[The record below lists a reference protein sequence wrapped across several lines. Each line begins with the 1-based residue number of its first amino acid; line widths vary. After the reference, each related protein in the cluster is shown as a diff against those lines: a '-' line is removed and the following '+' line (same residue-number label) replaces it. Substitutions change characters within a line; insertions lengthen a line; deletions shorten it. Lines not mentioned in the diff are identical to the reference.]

1 MSKAYNKIIVYRMI
15 FMNRLIF
22 GILAHVDAGKT
33 TLSEGLMYKS
43 GAIRK
48 IGRVDNKDAHLD
60 TNELERARGITIFS
74 SQAEL
79 KIDDLDITLLD
90 TPGHVD
96 FSAEMERTLR
106 VLDYAILII
115 SGADGVQGH
124 TETLWKLLR
133 EYNVPVF
140 IFVNKMDQNGTDK
153 EKILEDIREKLTD
166 SCVDFT
172 DTDSEEFYENIA
184 MSDEHVMEDYL
195 DNMTVSIEDIQGLIV
210 ERKIFP
216 CFFGSALRLTGIDE
230 FMQGLYTYTLRPE
243 YSKEFGARVYKIT
256 READGT
262 RLTHIKVTGG
272 TLRVKTELTGDTDG
286 REWREKINQIRL
298 YSGDKYET
306 VNEACAGMVCALT
319 GLNYTYCG
327 EGFGYEYSDNQSY
340 LEPVLTYKIN
350 LPDSISETQMLP
362 KLRMLEEED
371 PKLSIVW
378 DEELKEIQAKIMGE
392 VQLEILKSVIKERFG
407 VDITFGAGNIV
418 YKETIENVVEGVGHF
433 EPLRHYAEVHLILE
447 PAPRGSGVHVYTD
460 CSEDILDKNWQRL
473 IVTHIEEREHRGV
486 LTGSPVTDINIILV
500 TGRAHIKHTEGGDFR
515 QATYRAIRQGLK
527 MAHSRLLEPYYEF
540 RLEVPEVNIG
550 RAMMD
555 IEKMHGKFEMP
566 VTSDGVAVITGSAPV
581 SLMHDYQNE
590 VIAYSKGHGRLNL
603 TLKGYDLCHNE
614 DEVIA
619 KYNYDSE
626 SDIANPTGSVF
637 CAHGSG
643 YLVPWNE
650 VYSYMHVES
659 VLATKNKNNLDI
671 IENNPLNRVSE
682 GVIDL
687 DEIDDII
694 NKTFFANRGASN
706 AKWRRNKRVKE
717 DMEFAI
723 SRDFGVKK
731 NVKNNVGKEK
741 YLLIDGYNVIFAWD
755 DLNEL
760 AKTNIDGAR
769 DRLLDIMCN
778 YQGVKK
784 CNLIVVFDAYRVENH
799 KTEFFDYHNIHVV
812 YTKEAETA
820 DQYIEKFAHENGRRY
835 DVTVV
840 TSDGLEQIIIQG
852 QGCTL
857 ISAREF
863 KEYIKANDELIKE
876 KTSQS
881 VSLKN
886 GLFTGVSDEVKRAVD
901 DILKK

>member
-1 MSKAYNKIIVYRMI
+1 
-15 FMNRLIF
+15 MNRLIF

-650 VYSYMHVES
+650 VYSYMHVDS
-659 VLATKNKNNLDI
+659 VLAAKNKNNLDI

-731 NVKNNVGKEK
+731 NVKNNAGKEK

-881 VSLKN
+881 VSVKN
-886 GLFTGVSDEVKRAVD
+886 GLFTGASDEVKRAID

>member
-1 MSKAYNKIIVYRMI
+1 
-15 FMNRLIF
+15 MNRLIF

-527 MAHSRLLEPYYEF
+527 MAKSRLLEPYYEF

-566 VTSDGVAVITGSAPV
+566 VTSNGMAVITGSAPV

-659 VLATKNKNNLDI
+659 VLAVKNKNNLDI

-731 NVKNNVGKEK
+731 NVKNNAGKEK

>member
-1 MSKAYNKIIVYRMI
+1 
-15 FMNRLIF
+15 MNRLIF

-540 RLEVPEVNIG
+540 RLEVPEVNNG

-650 VYSYMHVES
+650 VYSYMHVDS
-659 VLATKNKNNLDI
+659 VLAAKNKNNLDI

-731 NVKNNVGKEK
+731 NVKNNAGKEK

-755 DLNEL
+755 ELNEL

-881 VSLKN
+881 VSVKN
-886 GLFTGVSDEVKRAVD
+886 GLFTGASDEVKRAID

>member
-1 MSKAYNKIIVYRMI
+1 
-15 FMNRLIF
+15 MNRLIF

-590 VIAYSKGHGRLNL
+590 VIAYSKGHGRLNF

-650 VYSYMHVES
+650 VYSYMHVDS
-659 VLATKNKNNLDI
+659 VLAAKNKNNLDI

-731 NVKNNVGKEK
+731 NVKNNAGKEK

-755 DLNEL
+755 ELNEL

-886 GLFTGVSDEVKRAVD
+886 GLFTGISDEVKRAVD

>member
-1 MSKAYNKIIVYRMI
+1 
-15 FMNRLIF
+15 MNRLIF

-566 VTSDGVAVITGSAPV
+566 ITSNGMAVITGSAPV

-659 VLATKNKNNLDI
+659 VLAVKNKNNLDI

-731 NVKNNVGKEK
+731 NVKNNAGKEK

-755 DLNEL
+755 ELNEL

-886 GLFTGVSDEVKRAVD
+886 GLFTGASDEVKRAVD

>member
-1 MSKAYNKIIVYRMI
+1 
-15 FMNRLIF
+15 MNRLIF

-540 RLEVPEVNIG
+540 RFEVPEVNIG

-650 VYSYMHVES
+650 VYSYMHVDS
-659 VLATKNKNNLDI
+659 VLAAKNKNNLDI

-731 NVKNNVGKEK
+731 NVKNNAGKEK

-755 DLNEL
+755 ELNEL

-881 VSLKN
+881 VSVKN
-886 GLFTGVSDEVKRAVD
+886 GLFTGASDEVKRAID

>member
-1 MSKAYNKIIVYRMI
+1 
-15 FMNRLIF
+15 MNRLIF

-650 VYSYMHVES
+650 VYSYMHVDS
-659 VLATKNKNNLDI
+659 VLAAKNKNNLDI

-731 NVKNNVGKEK
+731 NVKNNAGKEK

>member
-1 MSKAYNKIIVYRMI
+1 
-15 FMNRLIF
+15 MNRLIF

-230 FMQGLYTYTLRPE
+230 FMQGVYTYTLRPE

-327 EGFGYEYSDNQSY
+327 EGFGYEYSDSQSY

-527 MAHSRLLEPYYEF
+527 MAKSRLLEPYYEF

-566 VTSDGVAVITGSAPV
+566 VTSNGMAVITGSAPV

-659 VLATKNKNNLDI
+659 VLAVKNKNNLDI

-731 NVKNNVGKEK
+731 NVKNNAGKEK

-755 DLNEL
+755 ELNEL
-760 AKTNIDGAR
+760 AKTNIDSAR

-840 TSDGLEQIIIQG
+840 TSDGLE
-852 QGCTL
+852 
-857 ISAREF
+857 
-863 KEYIKANDELIKE
+863 
-876 KTSQS
+876 
-881 VSLKN
+881 
-886 GLFTGVSDEVKRAVD
+886 
-901 DILKK
+901 

>member
-60 TNELERARGITIFS
+60 TNELERARGITIFL

-272 TLRVKTELTGDTDG
+272 SLRVKTELTGDTEG

-327 EGFGYEYSDNQSY
+327 EGFGYEYSDSQSY

-378 DEELKEIQAKIMGE
+378 NEELKEIQAKIMGE

-500 TGRAHIKHTEGGDFR
+500 AGRAHIKHTEGGDFR

-566 VTSDGVAVITGSAPV
+566 VTSNGMAVITGSAPV

-619 KYNYDSE
+619 KYNYDFE

-659 VLATKNKNNLDI
+659 VLAAKNNLDI

-731 NVKNNVGKEK
+731 NVKNNAGKEK

>member
-1 MSKAYNKIIVYRMI
+1 
-15 FMNRLIF
+15 MNRLIF

-566 VTSDGVAVITGSAPV
+566 VTSNGMAVITGSAPV

-659 VLATKNKNNLDI
+659 VLAVKNKNNLDI

-731 NVKNNVGKEK
+731 NVKNNAGKEK

-755 DLNEL
+755 ELNEL

-881 VSLKN
+881 VSVKN
-886 GLFTGVSDEVKRAVD
+886 GLFTGASDEVKRAVD

>member
-1 MSKAYNKIIVYRMI
+1 
-15 FMNRLIF
+15 MNRLIF

-566 VTSDGVAVITGSAPV
+566 VTSNGMAVITGSAPV

-659 VLATKNKNNLDI
+659 VLAVKNKNNLDI

-731 NVKNNVGKEK
+731 NVKNNAGKEK

-755 DLNEL
+755 ELNEL

-886 GLFTGVSDEVKRAVD
+886 GLFTGASDEVKRAVD

>member
-1 MSKAYNKIIVYRMI
+1 
-15 FMNRLIF
+15 MNRLIF

-527 MAHSRLLEPYYEF
+527 MAKSRLLEPYYEF

-566 VTSDGVAVITGSAPV
+566 VTSNGMAVITGSAPV

-659 VLATKNKNNLDI
+659 VLAVKNKNNLDI

-731 NVKNNVGKEK
+731 NVKNNAGKEK

-755 DLNEL
+755 ELNEL

-886 GLFTGVSDEVKRAVD
+886 GLFTGASDEVKNFFLFLQHFVSLESV
-901 DILKK
+901 IYVST

>member
-1 MSKAYNKIIVYRMI
+1 
-15 FMNRLIF
+15 MNRLIF

-650 VYSYMHVES
+650 VYSYMHVDS
-659 VLATKNKNNLDI
+659 VLAAKNKNNLDI

-731 NVKNNVGKEK
+731 NVKNNAGKEK

-755 DLNEL
+755 ELNEL

-820 DQYIEKFAHENGRRY
+820 D
-835 DVTVV
+835 
-840 TSDGLEQIIIQG
+840 
-852 QGCTL
+852 
-857 ISAREF
+857 
-863 KEYIKANDELIKE
+863 
-876 KTSQS
+876 
-881 VSLKN
+881 
-886 GLFTGVSDEVKRAVD
+886 
-901 DILKK
+901 

>member
-1 MSKAYNKIIVYRMI
+1 
-15 FMNRLIF
+15 MNRLIF

-243 YSKEFGARVYKIT
+243 YSNEFGARVYKIT

-650 VYSYMHVES
+650 VYSYMHVDS
-659 VLATKNKNNLDI
+659 VLAVKNKNNLDI

-731 NVKNNVGKEK
+731 NVKNNAGKEK

-881 VSLKN
+881 VSIKN

>member
-1 MSKAYNKIIVYRMI
+1 
-15 FMNRLIF
+15 MNRLIF

-216 CFFGSALRLTGIDE
+216 CFFGSALGLTGIDE

-650 VYSYMHVES
+650 VYSYMHVDS
-659 VLATKNKNNLDI
+659 VLAAKNKNNLDI

-731 NVKNNVGKEK
+731 NVKNNAGKEK

-755 DLNEL
+755 ELNEL

-881 VSLKN
+881 VSVKN
-886 GLFTGVSDEVKRAVD
+886 GLFTGASDEVKRAID

>member
-1 MSKAYNKIIVYRMI
+1 
-15 FMNRLIF
+15 MNRLIF

-243 YSKEFGARVYKIT
+243 YSNEFGARVYKIT

-659 VLATKNKNNLDI
+659 VLAAKNKNNLDI

-731 NVKNNVGKEK
+731 NVKNNAGKEK

-755 DLNEL
+755 ELNEL

-881 VSLKN
+881 VSVKN

>member
-1 MSKAYNKIIVYRMI
+1 
-15 FMNRLIF
+15 MNRLIF

-33 TLSEGLMYKS
+33 TLSEGFMYKS

-566 VTSDGVAVITGSAPV
+566 VTSNGMAVITGSAPV

-659 VLATKNKNNLDI
+659 VLAVKNKNNLDI

-731 NVKNNVGKEK
+731 NVKNNAGKEK

-755 DLNEL
+755 ELNEL

-886 GLFTGVSDEVKRAVD
+886 GLFTGASDEVKRAVD

>member
-1 MSKAYNKIIVYRMI
+1 
-15 FMNRLIF
+15 MNRLIF

-566 VTSDGVAVITGSAPV
+566 VTSNGMAVITGSAPV

-659 VLATKNKNNLDI
+659 VLAVKNKNNLDI

-731 NVKNNVGKEK
+731 NVKNNAGKEK

-755 DLNEL
+755 ELNEL

>member
-1 MSKAYNKIIVYRMI
+1 
-15 FMNRLIF
+15 MNRLIF

-566 VTSDGVAVITGSAPV
+566 VTSNGMAVITGSAPV

-659 VLATKNKNNLDI
+659 VLAVKNKNNLDI

-731 NVKNNVGKEK
+731 NVKNNAGKEK

-755 DLNEL
+755 ELNEL

-881 VSLKN
+881 VSVKN

>member
-1 MSKAYNKIIVYRMI
+1 
-15 FMNRLIF
+15 MNRLIF

-527 MAHSRLLEPYYEF
+527 MAHSQLLEPYYEF

-566 VTSDGVAVITGSAPV
+566 VTSDGMAVITGSAPV

-650 VYSYMHVES
+650 VYSYMHVDS
-659 VLATKNKNNLDI
+659 VLAAKNKNNLDI

-731 NVKNNVGKEK
+731 NVKNNAGKEK

-755 DLNEL
+755 ELNEL

-881 VSLKN
+881 VSVKN
-886 GLFTGVSDEVKRAVD
+886 GLFTGASDEVKRAID

>member
-1 MSKAYNKIIVYRMI
+1 
-15 FMNRLIF
+15 
-22 GILAHVDAGKT
+22 
-33 TLSEGLMYKS
+33 
-43 GAIRK
+43 
-48 IGRVDNKDAHLD
+48 
-60 TNELERARGITIFS
+60 
-74 SQAEL
+74 
-79 KIDDLDITLLD
+79 
-90 TPGHVD
+90 
-96 FSAEMERTLR
+96 
-106 VLDYAILII
+106 
-115 SGADGVQGH
+115 
-124 TETLWKLLR
+124 
-133 EYNVPVF
+133 
-140 IFVNKMDQNGTDK
+140 
-153 EKILEDIREKLTD
+153 
-166 SCVDFT
+166 
-172 DTDSEEFYENIA
+172 
-184 MSDEHVMEDYL
+184 
-195 DNMTVSIEDIQGLIV
+195 
-210 ERKIFP
+210 
-216 CFFGSALRLTGIDE
+216 
-230 FMQGLYTYTLRPE
+230 
-243 YSKEFGARVYKIT
+243 
-256 READGT
+256 
-262 RLTHIKVTGG
+262 
-272 TLRVKTELTGDTDG
+272 
-286 REWREKINQIRL
+286 
-298 YSGDKYET
+298 
-306 VNEACAGMVCALT
+306 
-319 GLNYTYCG
+319 
-327 EGFGYEYSDNQSY
+327 
-340 LEPVLTYKIN
+340 
-350 LPDSISETQMLP
+350 
-362 KLRMLEEED
+362 
-371 PKLSIVW
+371 
-378 DEELKEIQAKIMGE
+378 
-392 VQLEILKSVIKERFG
+392 
-407 VDITFGAGNIV
+407 
-418 YKETIENVVEGVGHF
+418 
-433 EPLRHYAEVHLILE
+433 
-447 PAPRGSGVHVYTD
+447 
-460 CSEDILDKNWQRL
+460 
-473 IVTHIEEREHRGV
+473 
-486 LTGSPVTDINIILV
+486 
-500 TGRAHIKHTEGGDFR
+500 
-515 QATYRAIRQGLK
+515 
-527 MAHSRLLEPYYEF
+527 
-540 RLEVPEVNIG
+540 
-550 RAMMD
+550 MMD

-566 VTSDGVAVITGSAPV
+566 VTSNGMAVITGSAPV

-659 VLATKNKNNLDI
+659 VLAVKNKNNLDI

-731 NVKNNVGKEK
+731 NVKNNAGKEK

-755 DLNEL
+755 ELNEL

-886 GLFTGVSDEVKRAVD
+886 GLFTGASDEVKRAVD

>member
-1 MSKAYNKIIVYRMI
+1 
-15 FMNRLIF
+15 MNRLIF

-650 VYSYMHVES
+650 VYSYMHVDS
-659 VLATKNKNNLDI
+659 VLAAKNKNNLDI

-731 NVKNNVGKEK
+731 NVKNNAGKEK

-755 DLNEL
+755 ELNEL

-881 VSLKN
+881 VSVKN
-886 GLFTGVSDEVKRAVD
+886 GLFTGASDEVKRAID

>member
-1 MSKAYNKIIVYRMI
+1 
-15 FMNRLIF
+15 MNRLIF

-659 VLATKNKNNLDI
+659 VLAVKNKNNLDI

-731 NVKNNVGKEK
+731 NVKNNAGKEK

-755 DLNEL
+755 ELNEL

-881 VSLKN
+881 VSVKN
-886 GLFTGVSDEVKRAVD
+886 GLFTGASDEVKRAVD

>member
-1 MSKAYNKIIVYRMI
+1 
-15 FMNRLIF
+15 MNRLIF

-286 REWREKINQIRL
+286 RESREKINQIRL

-650 VYSYMHVES
+650 VYSYMHVDS
-659 VLATKNKNNLDI
+659 VLAAKNKNNLDI

-731 NVKNNVGKEK
+731 NVKNNAGKEK

-755 DLNEL
+755 ELNEL

-881 VSLKN
+881 VSVKN
-886 GLFTGVSDEVKRAVD
+886 GLFTGASDEVKRAID

>member
-1 MSKAYNKIIVYRMI
+1 
-15 FMNRLIF
+15 MNRLIF

-230 FMQGLYTYTLRPE
+230 FMQGVYTYTLRPE

-327 EGFGYEYSDNQSY
+327 EGFGYEYSDSQSY

-527 MAHSRLLEPYYEF
+527 MAKSRLLEPYYEF

-566 VTSDGVAVITGSAPV
+566 VTSNGMAVITGSAPV

-659 VLATKNKNNLDI
+659 VLAVKNKNNLDI

-717 DMEFAI
+717 DMEFAV

-731 NVKNNVGKEK
+731 NVKNNAGKEK

-755 DLNEL
+755 ELNEL
-760 AKTNIDGAR
+760 AKTNIDSAR

-840 TSDGLEQIIIQG
+840 TSDGLE
-852 QGCTL
+852 
-857 ISAREF
+857 
-863 KEYIKANDELIKE
+863 
-876 KTSQS
+876 
-881 VSLKN
+881 
-886 GLFTGVSDEVKRAVD
+886 
-901 DILKK
+901 

>member
-1 MSKAYNKIIVYRMI
+1 
-15 FMNRLIF
+15 MNRLIF

-486 LTGSPVTDINIILV
+486 LTGSLVTDINIILV

-566 VTSDGVAVITGSAPV
+566 VTSNGMAVITGSAPV

-603 TLKGYDLCHNE
+603 TLKGYDICHNE

-659 VLATKNKNNLDI
+659 VLAVKNKNNLDI

-731 NVKNNVGKEK
+731 NVKNNAGKEK

-755 DLNEL
+755 ELNEL

>member
-1 MSKAYNKIIVYRMI
+1 
-15 FMNRLIF
+15 MNRLIF

-566 VTSDGVAVITGSAPV
+566 VTSNGMAVITGSAPV

-659 VLATKNKNNLDI
+659 VLAVKNKNNLDI

-717 DMEFAI
+717 DLEFAI

-731 NVKNNVGKEK
+731 NVKNNAGKEK

-755 DLNEL
+755 ELNEL

-881 VSLKN
+881 VSVKN

>member
-1 MSKAYNKIIVYRMI
+1 
-15 FMNRLIF
+15 MNRLIF

-43 GAIRK
+43 SAIRK

-566 VTSDGVAVITGSAPV
+566 ITSNGMAVITGSAPV

-659 VLATKNKNNLDI
+659 VLAVKNKNNLDI

-731 NVKNNVGKEK
+731 NVKNNAGKEK

-755 DLNEL
+755 ELNEL

-886 GLFTGVSDEVKRAVD
+886 GLFTGASDEVKRAVD

>member
-1 MSKAYNKIIVYRMI
+1 
-15 FMNRLIF
+15 MNRLIF

-650 VYSYMHVES
+650 VYSYMHVDS
-659 VLATKNKNNLDI
+659 VLAAKNKNNLDI

-731 NVKNNVGKEK
+731 NVKNNAGKEK

-755 DLNEL
+755 ELNEL

-799 KTEFFDYHNIHVV
+799 KTEFFDNHNIHVV

-881 VSLKN
+881 VSVKN
-886 GLFTGVSDEVKRAVD
+886 GLFTGASDEVKRAID

>member
-1 MSKAYNKIIVYRMI
+1 
-15 FMNRLIF
+15 MNRLIF

-124 TETLWKLLR
+124 TETLWKLLG

-172 DTDSEEFYENIA
+172 DTASEEFYENIA

-659 VLATKNKNNLDI
+659 VLAVKNKNNLDI

-731 NVKNNVGKEK
+731 NVKNNAGKEK

-755 DLNEL
+755 ELNEL

-881 VSLKN
+881 VSVKN
-886 GLFTGVSDEVKRAVD
+886 GLFTGASDEVKRAVD

>member
-1 MSKAYNKIIVYRMI
+1 
-15 FMNRLIF
+15 MNRLIF

-447 PAPRGSGVHVYTD
+447 PAPRGSGVRVYTD

-566 VTSDGVAVITGSAPV
+566 VTSNGMAVITGSAPV

-659 VLATKNKNNLDI
+659 VLAVKNKNNLDI

-731 NVKNNVGKEK
+731 NVKNNAGKEK

-755 DLNEL
+755 ELNEL

-886 GLFTGVSDEVKRAVD
+886 GLFTGASDEVKRAVD

>member
-1 MSKAYNKIIVYRMI
+1 
-15 FMNRLIF
+15 MNRLIF

-48 IGRVDNKDAHLD
+48 IGRLDNKDANLD

-650 VYSYMHVES
+650 VYSYMHVDS
-659 VLATKNKNNLDI
+659 VLAAKNKNNLDI

-731 NVKNNVGKEK
+731 NVKNNAGKEK

-755 DLNEL
+755 ELNEL

-881 VSLKN
+881 VSVKN
-886 GLFTGVSDEVKRAVD
+886 GLFTGASDEVKRAID

>member
-1 MSKAYNKIIVYRMI
+1 
-15 FMNRLIF
+15 MNRLIF

-230 FMQGLYTYTLRPE
+230 FMQGVYTYTLRPE

-327 EGFGYEYSDNQSY
+327 EGFGYEYSDSQSY

-527 MAHSRLLEPYYEF
+527 MAKSRLLEPYYEF

-659 VLATKNKNNLDI
+659 VLAVKNKNNLDI

-717 DMEFAI
+717 DMEFAV

-731 NVKNNVGKEK
+731 NVKNNAGKEK

-755 DLNEL
+755 ELNEL
-760 AKTNIDGAR
+760 AKTNIDSAR

-840 TSDGLEQIIIQG
+840 TSDGLE
-852 QGCTL
+852 
-857 ISAREF
+857 
-863 KEYIKANDELIKE
+863 
-876 KTSQS
+876 
-881 VSLKN
+881 
-886 GLFTGVSDEVKRAVD
+886 
-901 DILKK
+901 

>member
-1 MSKAYNKIIVYRMI
+1 
-15 FMNRLIF
+15 
-22 GILAHVDAGKT
+22 
-33 TLSEGLMYKS
+33 
-43 GAIRK
+43 
-48 IGRVDNKDAHLD
+48 
-60 TNELERARGITIFS
+60 
-74 SQAEL
+74 
-79 KIDDLDITLLD
+79 
-90 TPGHVD
+90 
-96 FSAEMERTLR
+96 
-106 VLDYAILII
+106 
-115 SGADGVQGH
+115 
-124 TETLWKLLR
+124 
-133 EYNVPVF
+133 
-140 IFVNKMDQNGTDK
+140 
-153 EKILEDIREKLTD
+153 
-166 SCVDFT
+166 
-172 DTDSEEFYENIA
+172 
-184 MSDEHVMEDYL
+184 
-195 DNMTVSIEDIQGLIV
+195 
-210 ERKIFP
+210 
-216 CFFGSALRLTGIDE
+216 
-230 FMQGLYTYTLRPE
+230 
-243 YSKEFGARVYKIT
+243 
-256 READGT
+256 
-262 RLTHIKVTGG
+262 
-272 TLRVKTELTGDTDG
+272 
-286 REWREKINQIRL
+286 
-298 YSGDKYET
+298 
-306 VNEACAGMVCALT
+306 
-319 GLNYTYCG
+319 
-327 EGFGYEYSDNQSY
+327 
-340 LEPVLTYKIN
+340 
-350 LPDSISETQMLP
+350 MLP

-527 MAHSRLLEPYYEF
+527 MAKSRLLEPYYEF

-566 VTSDGVAVITGSAPV
+566 VTSNGMAVITGSAPV

-659 VLATKNKNNLDI
+659 VLAVKNKNNLDI

-731 NVKNNVGKEK
+731 NVKNNAGKEK

-886 GLFTGVSDEVKRAVD
+886 GLFTGASDEVKRAVD

>member
-1 MSKAYNKIIVYRMI
+1 
-15 FMNRLIF
+15 MNRLIF

-106 VLDYAILII
+106 VLDYAIVII

-566 VTSDGVAVITGSAPV
+566 VTSNGVAVITGSAPV

-659 VLATKNKNNLDI
+659 VLAVKNKNNLDI
-671 IENNPLNRVSE
+671 IENNPFNRVSE

-731 NVKNNVGKEK
+731 NVKNNAGKEK

-755 DLNEL
+755 ELNEL

-886 GLFTGVSDEVKRAVD
+886 GLFTGASDEVKRAVD

>member
-1 MSKAYNKIIVYRMI
+1 
-15 FMNRLIF
+15 MNRLIF

-340 LEPVLTYKIN
+340 LEHVLTYKIN

-659 VLATKNKNNLDI
+659 VLAVKNKNNLDI

-731 NVKNNVGKEK
+731 NVKNNAGKEK

-755 DLNEL
+755 ELNEL

-881 VSLKN
+881 VSVKN
-886 GLFTGVSDEVKRAVD
+886 GLFTGASDEVKRAVD

>member
-1 MSKAYNKIIVYRMI
+1 
-15 FMNRLIF
+15 MNRLIF

-60 TNELERARGITIFS
+60 TNELERERGITIFS

-79 KIDDLDITLLD
+79 KINDLDITLLD

-96 FSAEMERTLR
+96 FSAEMERTLK

-124 TETLWKLLR
+124 TQTLWKLLR

-153 EKILEDIREKLTD
+153 DAILADIKENLTD
-166 SCVDFT
+166 SCIDFT
-172 DTDSEEFYENIA
+172 DTECEEFYENIA
-184 MSDEHVMEDYL
+184 MSDERVMEDYL
-195 DNMTVSIEDIQGLIV
+195 NNMTVNIEDIQGLIV

-216 CFFGSALRLTGIDE
+216 CFFGSALKLTGIEE
-230 FMQGLYTYTLRPE
+230 FMHGLYTYTLRPE
-243 YSKEFGARVYKIT
+243 YSEEFGARVYKIT
-256 READGT
+256 REDDGT
-262 RLTHIKVTGG
+262 RLTHVKVTGG
-272 TLRVKTELTGDTDG
+272 TLSVKDELSGASGD
-286 REWREKINQIRL
+286 REWREKVNQIRL
-298 YSGDKYET
+298 YSGDRYET
-306 VNEACAGMVCALT
+306 VLQAEAGMVCALT

-327 EGFGYEYSDNQSY
+327 EGFGYEHTDNQTY
-340 LEPVLTYKIN
+340 LEPVLTYKVN
-350 LPDSISETQMLP
+350 LPDNISEAQMMP
-362 KLRMLEEED
+362 KLKALEEED
-371 PKLSIVW
+371 PKLNIVW
-378 DEELKEIQAKIMGE
+378 NEELKEIQAKIMGE
-392 VQLEILKSVIKERFG
+392 VQLEILKSVIKDRFG
-407 VDITFGAGNIV
+407 VDVTFGAGNIV

-447 PAPRGSGVHVYTD
+447 PAPRGSGIHVYTD

-473 IVTHIEEREHRGV
+473 IVTHIEEKEHRGV
-486 LTGSPVTDINIILV
+486 LTGAVITDINIILV
-500 TGRAHIKHTEGGDFR
+500 AGRAHIKHTEGGDFR

-527 MAHSRLLEPYYEF
+527 MAKSRLLEPYYEF

-555 IEKMHGKFEMP
+555 IEKMGGKMELP
-566 VTSDGVAVITGSAPV
+566 VTSNGMAVITGSAPV
-581 SLMHDYQNE
+581 SAMRDYQTE
-590 VIAYSKGHGRLNL
+590 VIAYSKGRGRITLNVS
-603 TLKGYDLCHNE
+603 GYDVCHNE

-619 KYNYDSE
+619 KFNYDSE
-626 SDIANPTGSVF
+626 SDIMNPTGSVF

-643 YLVPWNE
+643 YLVPWDE
-650 VYSYMHVES
+650 VYSYMHVEG
-659 VLATKNKNNLDI
+659 VLQNKQRDSADNVINQ
-671 IENNPLNRVSE
+671 PNRVSE

-706 AKWRRNKRVKE
+706 SKWKRNRRVRE
-717 DMEFAI
+717 DTDYAV

-731 NVKNNVGKEK
+731 NIKNNANREK
-741 YLLIDGYNVIFAWD
+741 YLLIDGYNVIFAWEE
-755 DLNEL
+755 LNEL
-760 AKTNIDGAR
+760 AKTNIDSAR

-778 YQGVKK
+778 YQGIKK

-799 KTEFFDYHNIHVV
+799 QTEFFDYHNIHVV

-820 DQYIEKFAHENGRRY
+820 DQYIEKFAHENGRKY

-863 KEYIKANDELIKE
+863 KEHIKVNDELIRE
-876 KTSQS
+876 KISQS

-886 GLFTGVSDEVKRAVD
+886 GLFSGASEDVKRTVD
-901 DILKK
+901 EILKK